1 MSNGNGNGYTAGHTH
16 PAVQIGRDVLQFLT
30 MVFVFYTASIGSR
43 TSDRVETV
51 EQRQTETLAKQQEA
65 ANKTERVKVRLDER
79 AEEDV
84 KSMGIQLYSS
94 WKYLEDVANA
104 SGLPRDVGKAAEAKK
119 VYEDHL
125 KKYGAKLAA
134 PKVENE

>member
-16 PAVQIGRDVLQFLT
+16 PVVQIVRDLIPLLT
-30 MVFVFYTASIGSR
+30 IVVTFYTANLGVR
-43 TSDRVETV
+43 NSDKIEAVEA
-51 EQRQTETLAKQQEA
+51 RQTETLAKQQEA